1 MQEATTKNKKFKTD
15 KANRLKKIGTFDV
28 FNVAWMVLFALFCLI
43 PLMLMITVSL
53 SSQDAINQFGYTLFP
68 KKFSMEAYKVIFLEP
83 TALLRAYG
91 VSIIVTGGGTVLNV
105 FLSAMIAY
113 PLSKQNFRM
122 KKYVT
127 ILLLITMLF
136 SPGLVPT
143 YILLTQYFQWKN
155 TLAVMMI
162 PQIGS
167 TFYIILLRTFFSD
180 LPSEI
185 SESAKLDG
193 CSVFRE
199 FISIAL
205 PLSKPA
211 LATCSVLIALG
222 YWNDWGTPYLYIDDN
237 SLWNVQMLMINL
249 VQQVEAWKKNLG
261 LVSGSKSS
269 DAIVMATCV
278 AGTIP
283 VLGVFLY
290 LQKYIVSGLTVGAV
304 KG

>member
-1 MQEATTKNKKFKTD
+1 MEGTKKNQAFKTD
-15 KANRLKKIGTFDV
+15 KANRLKKIQPFDY
-28 FNVAWMVLFALFCLI
+28 FNVTWMILFALFCLI
-43 PLMLMITVSL
+43 PLVLMITVSL
-53 SSQDAINQFGYTLFP
+53 SSQDAINKFGYTLFP
-68 KKFSMEAYKVIFLEP
+68 KEFTLEAYKIIFLEP
-83 TALLRAYG
+83 ADLLRAYG
-91 VSIIVTGGGTVLNV
+91 VSIIVTGGGTLLNV

-113 PLSKQNFRM
+113 PLSKQNFKM

-127 ILLLITMLF
+127 VLLLITMLF

-143 YILLTQYFQWKN
+143 YILLSQYLHWKN
-155 TLAVMMI
+155 TFAVMMI
-162 PQIGS
+162 PQIGA

-180 LPSEI
+180 LPGEI

-211 LATCSVLIALG
+211 LATCSVLVALG

-261 LVSGSKSS
+261 LASGSKSS

-278 AGTIP
+278 AGTVP

>member
-1 MQEATTKNKKFKTD
+1 M
-15 KANRLKKIGTFDV
+15 I
-28 FNVAWMVLFALFCLI
+28 LFAIFCLI

-53 SSQDAINQFGYTLFP
+53 SSQDAINEYGYTLFP
-68 KKFSMEAYKVIFLEP
+68 KVFSIDAYKIIFLAP
-83 TALLRAYG
+83 TDLLRAYG
-91 VSIIVTGGGTVLNV
+91 VSIIVTGGGTILNV

-113 PLSKQNFRM
+113 PLSKQSFRM

-127 ILLLITMLF
+127 VLLLITMLF

-155 TLAVMMI
+155 TFAVMMI
-162 PQIGS
+162 PQIGG

-180 LPSEI
+180 LPTEI

-211 LATCSVLIALG
+211 LATCSVLVALN
-222 YWNDWGTPYLYIDDN
+222 YWNDWGTPYLYITDN

-261 LVSGSKSS
+261 LASGSKSS
-269 DAIVMATCV
+269 DALVMATCV
-278 AGTIP
+278 AGTVP
-283 VLGVFLY
+283 VLLVFLY
-290 LQKYIVSGLTVGAV
+290 LQKYIISGLTVGAV